1 MTLRTDARRYEAGS
15 FNILG
20 IAGLNAA
27 LGLLLEVGIDTIAV
41 DLTVKR
47 AWLVDALQAK
57 GFDVLFP
64 EAQSGITS
72 CSCQGTDMKAFGEI
86 LAAANVVASIRTERS
101 GRDYLRFSPHY
112 YNTPDELERALELL

>member
-1 MTLRTDARRYEAGS
+1 MPAVTRLVASTSLASPAQC
-15 FNILG
+15 
-20 IAGLNAA
+20 A

-57 GFDVLFP
+57 GFTFP

-72 CSCQGTDMKAFGEI
+72 CSCQGTDMKALSEI
-86 LAAANVVASIRTERS
+86 FAAANVVASIHAERS

-112 YNTPDELERALELL
+112 YNTPAELERALELL

>member
-1 MTLRTDARRYEAGS
+1 MGSLPVGVGDAEGP
-15 FNILG
+15 
-20 IAGLNAA
+20 A

-41 DLTVKR
+41 DLTAKR
-47 AWLVDALQAK
+47 AWLVDALQVK

-72 CSCQGTDMKAFGEI
+72 CSCQGTDMKALGET
-86 LAAANVVASIRTERS
+86 LAAANVVASVRTERS

-112 YNTPDELERALELL
+112 YNTPAELERALELL